1 MSLFPFVHFLT
12 FILLMYHAVYIFLK
26 NPKALLN
33 RVWATFISCFWLWSF
48 SFIFVHNPY
57 YSKKTAKIFLNISS
71 FGWVFYASLFLWFT
85 LAFTQKKELLKK
97 KWLYPLL
104 FGIPLLFIYKQ
115 WDNSIFSDLI
125 EKPYGWKP
133 ILGQSIWP
141 FFLFLY
147 TLVFSV
153 IALYIIFNFIR
164 TTRVPLLEKQAKII
178 FILAVITIICGTITS
193 IILPSLNIHVIPNIS
208 HIFALVWT
216 AGAVY
221 AMVKYKFLTIT
232 PATAA
237 DNIISTMFDCL
248 ILLNMKGEIVTV
260 NKATTDLSGYKAEEL
275 KGKPVSFLFKTEEL
289 TGGLLKKISGE
300 SYIKNKEIIF
310 RTREGKDISMLFS
323 DSVLGDETGTG
334 VGIVCVAKDIS
345 ARKKLEEEIFK
356 GKKLQSIGV
365 LAGGIAH
372 DFNNLLSV
380 ILANIMEVKNDIYH
394 MQNAHEF
401 LIKAEQAAL
410 KAAELAEKFISFSP
424 GGRLIRE
431 KLLPGD
437 LLKELLDSKPV
448 LRDTD
453 LSYNIEF
460 SRDLAPIYGDKG
472 QLNQVFQNLLLNAV
486 EAIAP
491 ELGGNLGRI
500 LIQAQNTIINPK
512 NQFQLKPGNYV
523 KVLIEDNGVGIPEE
537 IMDKVFDPYFS
548 TKERG
553 TRKGMGLGLTLC
565 YWIIKRHDGHI
576 RLESELG
583 KGTTVNL
590 YLPAFN
596 GNN

>member
-1 MSLFPFVHFLT
+1 MNLFPFVHFLT
-12 FILLMYHAVYIFLK
+12 FILLMYHAVYIFFK

-33 RVWATFISCFWLWSF
+33 RVWAAFISCFGLWSF

-71 FGWVFYASLFLWFT
+71 FGWVFYAGLFLWFT
-85 LAFTQKKELLKK
+85 LVFTQKKELLKK

-125 EKPYGWKP
+125 EKTYGWKP
-133 ILGQSIWP
+133 VLGQSIWP

-147 TLVFSV
+147 TLLLSV
-153 IALYIIFNFIR
+153 IVLYIIFNFIR
-164 TTRVPLLEKQAKII
+164 TTRDPLLEKQAKII
-178 FILAVITIICGTITS
+178 FILAVVTIVCGSITS
-193 IILPSLNIHVIPNIS
+193 IILPSLNIHVIPNIT

-221 AMVKYKFLTIT
+221 AMAKYKFLTIT

-248 ILLNMKGEIVTV
+248 ILLNMEGEIVTV
-260 NKATTDLSGYKAEEL
+260 NRATTDLLGYKAEEL
-275 KGKPVSFLFKTEEL
+275 KGKPVNFLFKTGEL
-289 TGGLLKKISGE
+289 TDGLLKKTSGE
-300 SYIKNKEIIF
+300 SNIKNKEIIF
-310 RTREGKDISMLFS
+310 RTGKGKDVPMLFS
-323 DSVLGDETGTG
+323 NSILRDETGTG
-334 VGIVCVAKDIS
+334 AGIVCVAKDIS

-372 DFNNLLSV
+372 DFNNLLSE
-380 ILANIMEVKNDIYH
+380 ILGIIMEAKNDISPGE
-394 MQNAHEF
+394 NAHEF
-401 LIKAEQAAL
+401 LIQAEQASL

-424 GGRLIRE
+424 GGGLIRE
-431 KLLPGD
+431 KLLPGN
-437 LLKELLDSKPV
+437 LLKELLDSEPG

-453 LSYNIEF
+453 LSYNIEIF
-460 SRDLAPIYGDKG
+460 KNLAPIYGDKG
-472 QLNQVFQNLLLNAV
+472 QLKQVFQNLLLNAV
-486 EAIAP
+486 EAIAAGT
-491 ELGGNLGRI
+491 GGTEGRI
-500 LIQAQNTIINPK
+500 SIRAENTIINPK
-512 NQFQLKPGNYV
+512 NQFRLRPGNYV
-523 KVLIEDNGVGIPEE
+523 KVSIEDNGVGIPGE

-553 TRKGMGLGLTLC
+553 AQKGMGLGLTLC

-576 RLESELG
+576 RLESEPG
-583 KGTTVNL
+583 KGTIFTL
-590 YLPAFN
+590 YLPAFI
-596 GNN
+596 G